1 MKTVKINFLEERQ
14 LKHALSDLL
23 YNNLPSRATT
33 EEEQDLYRSNT
44 ENVLDICEVL
54 GFNDLRREYDQNYDE
69 SESW

>member
-44 ENVLDICEVL
+44 ENVLDICEAL
-54 GFNDLRREYDQNYDE
+54 EFDDLRKEYDQNYDE
-69 SESW
+69 SW

>member
-1 MKTVKINFLEERQ
+1 MKTVKLNFLEERQ

-23 YNNLPSRATT
+23 YNNLPSRAAT

-44 ENVLDICEVL
+44 ENALDLCEVL

-69 SESW
+69 SW

>member
-44 ENVLDICEVL
+44 ENALDICEAL
-54 GFNDLRREYDQNYDE
+54 EFDDLRKEYDENYDE
-69 SESW
+69 SW

>member
-54 GFNDLRREYDQNYDE
+54 GFNDLRREYDENYDE
-69 SESW
+69 SW

>member
-1 MKTVKINFLEERQ
+1 MKTVKINFIEERQ

-44 ENVLDICEVL
+44 ENALDICEVL
-54 GFNDLRREYDQNYDE
+54 EFDDLRKEYDQNYDE
-69 SESW
+69 SW

>member
-23 YNNLPSRATT
+23 YNNLPSRATN

-44 ENVLDICEVL
+44 ENALDICEVL
-54 GFNDLRREYDQNYDE
+54 EFDDLRKEYDENYDE
-69 SESW
+69 SW

>member
-44 ENVLDICEVL
+44 ENALDLCEVL
-54 GFNDLRREYDQNYDE
+54 GFTDLREEYDENYDE
-69 SESW
+69 SW

>member
-1 MKTVKINFLEERQ
+1 MKTVKINFIEERQ

-44 ENVLDICEVL
+44 ENALDLCEVL
-54 GFNDLRREYDQNYDE
+54 GFTDLRREYDQNYE
-69 SESW
+69 ESW

>member
-44 ENVLDICEVL
+44 ENSLDICEVL
-54 GFNDLRREYDQNYDE
+54 KFDDLRKEYDQNYDD
-69 SESW
+69 SW

>member
-23 YNNLPSRATT
+23 YNNLLSRATN

-44 ENVLDICEVL
+44 ENVLDICEAL
-54 GFNDLRREYDQNYDE
+54 EFDDLRKEYDENYDE
-69 SESW
+69 SW

>member
-1 MKTVKINFLEERQ
+1 MKTIKINFLEERQ

-44 ENVLDICEVL
+44 ENALDICETL
-54 GFNDLRREYDQNYDE
+54 EFDDLRKEYDQNYDE
-69 SESW
+69 SW

>member
-23 YNNLPSRATT
+23 YNNLPNRATT

-44 ENVLDICEVL
+44 ENALDLCEVL
-54 GFNDLRREYDQNYDE
+54 GFTDLRKEYDENYDE
-69 SESW
+69 SW